1 MYKNCLYMR
10 VTSDKYELP
19 LAVADSVI
27 ELSEMMNI
35 DRRSLESIFR
45 KIRKGKYGNSI
56 YKIVEVDDDINE
68 YNSEFNNDI

>member
-1 MYKNCLYMR
+1 MR

-35 DRRSLESIFR
+35 DRRSLESIFS
-45 KIRKGKYGNSI
+45 KIRKRKYGSSI
-56 YKIVEVDDDINE
+56 YKIVEVVDDDINE